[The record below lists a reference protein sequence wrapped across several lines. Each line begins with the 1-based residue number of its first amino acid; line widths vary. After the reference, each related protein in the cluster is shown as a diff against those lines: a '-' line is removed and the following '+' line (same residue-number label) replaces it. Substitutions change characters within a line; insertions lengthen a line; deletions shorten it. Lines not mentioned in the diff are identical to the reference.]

1 MGDRIR
7 VELEG
12 DKVLQRKLRLLEE
25 QVQGQQLA
33 AAVTAGALLI
43 QDAAKVK
50 APARTGNLRRSI
62 HTETASAPTRA
73 EATVGTDAVYAA
85 QVEFGGTIVPKRKRL
100 LRWVDESGVEHFA
113 RSVTQPARP
122 YLRPA
127 FDEQGDSAAGEVRE
141 ALRALVLKAA
151 AG

>member
-1 MGDRIR
+1 MR
-7 VELEG
+7 VDVIGEEELA
-12 DKVLQRKLRLLEE
+12 RKLARLQE

-43 QDAAKVK
+43 QDAAKIK

-62 HTETASAPTRA
+62 HTELTAAGPTRA

-85 QVEFGGTIVPKRKRL
+85 QVEFGGTIVPKRKRV
-100 LRWVDESGVEHFA
+100 LRWVDESGQEHFA

-127 FDEQGDSAAGEVRE
+127 FDEEGDNAAVEVRE
-141 ALRALVLKAA
+141 ALRQLVLQV
-151 AG
+151 AGT